1 MINFLGVYYMGL
13 WAQAVGVFRPS
24 GTGRAVGLRT
34 GSSGLKARGRFGR
47 LHRGL
52 YNQTP
57 PGRRWHY
64 LCAKFCSRLRT
75 ALTGR

>member
-34 GSSGLKARGRFGR
+34 GSSGLKARGRFDR
-47 LHRGL
+47 LRRGL
-52 YNQTP
+52 YNQSP
-57 PGRRWHY
+57 RGKP
-64 LCAKFCSRLRT
+64 
-75 ALTGR
+75 